1 MRVETETVLAAA
13 EMFQSASGKIYTI
26 LKELS
31 ETLKELKQDWH
42 DPNQEQ
48 FLLLYQE
55 LEAQMKTSALVLDKI
70 ADELKQSVE
79 RLAKA
84 DG

>member
-1 MRVETETVLAAA
+1 MRVETDTILAAA
-13 EMFQSASGKIYTI
+13 EKFQSASGKTYAI
-26 LKELS
+26 LKGLS
-31 ETLKELKQDWH
+31 ETLKELKRDWH
-42 DPNQEQ
+42 NPNLEQ
-48 FLLLYQE
+48 FQLLYQE

-70 ADELKQSVE
+70 ADELKHSVE